1 MDDSETYKNK
11 KHTKNAARAASQ
23 DQLTSTYTELNIRK
37 VEPLIN
43 IQTDGRDPTYSQL
56 NLRQNE
62 LLITKDDY
70 PPVASGPGEMPVTAQ
85 ADSLTS
91 TYSVLKLGRH
101 DLLIDED
108 ENTPVAAGPARLSV
122 PVEAGAQKQ
131 EPKQNI
137 GNGSCRKICLLCP
150 VTIGFVA
157 IVAVLSIYVL
167 QTRQSLITS
176 ERNSRRLWEQHQ
188 EMNRTQRQ
196 CQQQVHELNST
207 LESRTSDNSLLD
219 LSQRTC
225 LNNLSAMNN
234 NLTIL
239 ENNISVLNSDLS
251 ELNRTHS
258 DLRHQFNQL
267 EMKYRNITESKAQIC
282 QYLTRRTVA
291 EQTCPQIW
299 MKYEDRCYF
308 ISKTANTYDGA
319 RRQCSELDS
328 GLLEINS
335 NKEKNFVSN
344 AVYQSVSYWIGKCAD
359 RNVASELLYKMS
371 YGSTSCSNCGTY
383 GSYNCKWKHR
393 FICEKSAHLSP
404 DIPEEIRGFCQQP
417 MGPTSIN

>member
-1 MDDSETYKNK
+1 
-11 KHTKNAARAASQ
+11 
-23 DQLTSTYTELNIRK
+23 
-37 VEPLIN
+37 
-43 IQTDGRDPTYSQL
+43 
-56 NLRQNE
+56 
-62 LLITKDDY
+62 
-70 PPVASGPGEMPVTAQ
+70 
-85 ADSLTS
+85 
-91 TYSVLKLGRH
+91 
-101 DLLIDED
+101 
-108 ENTPVAAGPARLSV
+108 
-122 PVEAGAQKQ
+122 
-131 EPKQNI
+131 
-137 GNGSCRKICLLCP
+137 
-150 VTIGFVA
+150 
-157 IVAVLSIYVL
+157 
-167 QTRQSLITS
+167 
-176 ERNSRRLWEQHQ
+176 
-188 EMNRTQRQ
+188 MNRTQRQ

-282 QYLTRRTVA
+282 QYLTRRTVS

-319 RRQCSELDS
+319 RQQCSELDS

-371 YGSTSCSNCGTY
+371 YGSTSCSNCGMY